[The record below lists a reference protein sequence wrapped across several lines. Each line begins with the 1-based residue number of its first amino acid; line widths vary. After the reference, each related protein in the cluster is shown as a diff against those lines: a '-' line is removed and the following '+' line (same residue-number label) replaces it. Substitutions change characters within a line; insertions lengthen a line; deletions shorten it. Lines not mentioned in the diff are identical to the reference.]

1 MTSEKTPVKAPDD
14 RSIGERLVELCKDP
28 EAFAA
33 ELDKLKPMEV
43 LEAETFLWAFIQR
56 FMAER
61 KIPFDRST
69 VTSRMMP
76 TATYQYRV
84 GCNERLDYCRANIC
98 VYTNPVC
105 ASNKL
110 RGILEV
116 LRQVLAELLV

>member
-1 MTSEKTPVKAPDD
+1 MTSEKTTVHTPDD
-14 RSIGERLVELCKDP
+14 RSIGERLVELCKDR
-28 EAFAA
+28 EAFTA
-33 ELDKLKPMEV
+33 ELAKLKPMEV
-43 LEAETFLWAFIQR
+43 LEAQTFLWGFIER

-61 KIPFDRST
+61 KMPFDRSIIT
-69 VTSRMMP
+69 KRMMP
-76 TATYQYRV
+76 AATYQYRV

-110 RGILEV
+110 RGIVEV